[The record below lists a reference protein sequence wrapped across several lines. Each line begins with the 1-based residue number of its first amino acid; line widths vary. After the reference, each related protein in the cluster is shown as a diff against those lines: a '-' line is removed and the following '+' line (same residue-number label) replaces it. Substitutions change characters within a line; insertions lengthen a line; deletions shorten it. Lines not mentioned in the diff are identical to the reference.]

1 MQGHP
6 VWVLVADAGRARIL
20 ERAAPG
26 SAWQES
32 AAEER
37 RNALPPSRDMGSDRP
52 GRVYESMG
60 GARHAVEPRHDPH
73 DAAEAE
79 FARQLAEKLEADA
92 AQGRYAR
99 LMLIAPPRFLGE
111 LKQQLGDAARHCL
124 RGTLDKDLVHA
135 TLAEIVTH
143 LPEHRP
149 A

>member
-20 ERAAPG
+20 ERAALNA
-26 SAWQES
+26 AWQERT
-32 AAEER
+32 EQEC
-37 RNALPPSRDMGSDRP
+37 RNAVPPSRELTSDRP
-52 GRVYESMG
+52 GRVVESVG

-73 DAAEAE
+73 DAAEAD
-79 FARQLAEKLEADA
+79 FARELAKKLEADA

-99 LMLIAPPRFLGE
+99 LMLVAPPRFLGQ
-111 LKQQLGDAARHCL
+111 LTRNLGDAARHRL
-124 RGTLDKDLVHA
+124 RGTLDKDLVRA
-135 TLAEIVTH
+135 PLPDIVAH